1 MQCPFCGDD
10 GNRVIDSRIARDGA
24 EIRRRRECDECGRR
38 FTTRERIEEVLP
50 RVIKR
55 DERRE
60 EWDRVKLLRGVEH
73 ACVKRP
79 VSASAI
85 ERLVDGIERELQE
98 SGEREVSSGAIGRRV
113 LEELSAI
120 DVLAAVRFASVF
132 LDFSSPSDYEA
143 FFAEF
148 APAAGSGIDGGS
160 GLEEDG
166 APVASP
172 RAVAAGGPG
181 PHGPRPLG
189 ARR

>member
-1 MQCPFCGDD
+1 MQCPFCADD
-10 GNRVIDSRIARDGA
+10 GNRVIDSRLARDGS

-38 FTTRERIEEVLP
+38 FTTRERVEEVLP

-60 EWDRVKLLRGVEH
+60 EWDRNKLLRGVEH

-79 VSASAI
+79 VSAEAVA
-85 ERLVDGIERELQE
+85 RLIDRVERELQE
-98 SGEREVSSGAIGRRV
+98 SGEREVTSDYVGRRT

-143 FFAEF
+143 FFSELSAR
-148 APAAGSGIDGGS
+148 AAAIPGAADVSGTP
-160 GLEEDG
+160 G
-166 APVASP
+166 ADQDQTDDRKV
-172 RAVAAGGPG
+172 
-181 PHGPRPLG
+181 RPLS